1 MDGLITT
8 DFVTTV
14 RPVYEKLVQ
23 LRDEFT
29 KADVTDP
36 EEALE
41 TIARLEAAEHNVLVA
56 WAQSTRDINP
66 GMLGDVESG
75 RLTWYPALGEY
86 LGRVLYA

>member
-1 MDGLITT
+1 MT

-23 LRDEFT
+23 LRDDFVKEE
-29 KADVTDP
+29 VHDP

-56 WAQSTRDINP
+56 WAKSTRDINP
-66 GMLGDVESG
+66 TMLGDVEAG
-75 RLTWYPALGEY
+75 RMKWYPALNEY
-86 LGRVLYA
+86 LDRVLYT